1 MYKLSLDETNLSQG
15 SEEGTGVETNRM
27 RMHGGCGCYL
37 EHWREGIGSL
47 GNALCVKKQ
56 PSAVVEKPLWSYCL
70 FKQSSL
76 YLAYMYADT
85 NTQRVQMHQ
94 KSVYSNKRNLDKK

>member
-1 MYKLSLDETNLSQG
+1 M
-15 SEEGTGVETNRM
+15 V
-27 RMHGGCGCYL
+27 MHGGCGCYL

-47 GNALCVKKQ
+47 GNALCVKK
-56 PSAVVEKPLWSYCL
+56 PRAVVEKPLWFYCL

-85 NTQRVQMHQ
+85 NTQWVQMHQ
-94 KSVYSNKRNLDKK
+94 KSVYSNKRNLDKNKSNLFFCWS